1 MITCDATWA
10 AIELSRVDSV
20 SSRIAW
26 QTKTVEGRVSLFTS
40 CEETDHEKCKQVA
53 HRIVGSALGCCF
65 STQAVAQDTPARDA
79 AIARCVKQA
88 QTMYP
93 DDGDDQG
100 RNCTML
106 YKSCMTTAGF
116 NP

>member
-1 MITCDATWA
+1 M
-10 AIELSRVDSV
+10 
-20 SSRIAW
+20 
-26 QTKTVEGRVSLFTS
+26 
-40 CEETDHEKCKQVA
+40 
-53 HRIVGSALGCCF
+53 GSANKSLIALLAALSVAAF
-65 STQAVAQDTPARDA
+65 STQAMAQDTPARDA

-100 RNCTML
+100 RNRTML
-106 YKSCMTTAGF
+106 YKSCMTAAGF

>member
-1 MITCDATWA
+1 M
-10 AIELSRVDSV
+10 
-20 SSRIAW
+20 
-26 QTKTVEGRVSLFTS
+26 
-40 CEETDHEKCKQVA
+40 
-53 HRIVGSALGCCF
+53 GSANKSLVALLAALSVAAV

-88 QTMYP
+88 QTTYP

-100 RNCTML
+100 RNRTML
-106 YKSCMTTAGF
+106 YKSCMTAAGF